1 MVASSP
7 PEPSA
12 NDYAALV
19 QRLDAM
25 QRQIDEAGRAPKF
38 PFVVS
43 HGGTQDFAIKPSVS
57 GDGSADIFIGNGA
70 GGKLIQVIT
79 DPVYLTKI
87 FKILDQNG
95 STMMSTDALAGYG
108 IGTPSLPFV
117 YAGYES
123 LNLSGATS
131 QGTATEFAR
140 GSNFVY
146 NPAAYILP
154 RIRLFSTTAETVKV
168 FAQWKDAQGNL
179 NNTADVT
186 VNLSA
191 GVVNSV
197 GLFRYGKVWD
207 ANDMNGIC
215 GVFLKAYCTSGTPA
229 NVNITG
235 SYQEGYGISKRFYLD
250 NSPNWAV

>member
-7 PEPSA
+7 PEPSS

-43 HGGTQDFAIKPSVS
+43 HGSSQDFAIKPSVS

-79 DPVYLTKI
+79 DPLYLTKI

-108 IGTPSLPFV
+108 LGTPSLPFI

-123 LNLSGATS
+123 LNLSGATN
-131 QGTATEFAR
+131 QATGREFAR
-140 GSNFVY
+140 GGNFVY
-146 NPAAYILP
+146 NPATLISP
-154 RIRLFSTTAETVKV
+154 RVRLFSTTAETVKL
-168 FAQWKDAQGNL
+168 FAQWKDGQGNL
-179 NNTADVT
+179 NNTSDIT

-191 GVVNSV
+191 GVTS
-197 GLFRYGKVWD
+197 LTIPSFGKLWD
-207 ANDMNGIC
+207 ANDMNTAC
-215 GVFLKAYCTSGTPA
+215 GVFIKAYCTTGTPA
-229 NVNITG
+229 NVNITA
-235 SYQEGYGISKRFYLD
+235 SYQDGFGISKRFYLD
-250 NSPNWAV
+250 NVATWAV